1 MGTSMP
7 FVGCGFARHAARAF
21 AAAAGLALAACAAP
35 PPAVPAAPE
44 LARAAA
50 ARPHA
55 AAVAPDSRKTIAIV
69 PAQYAPEVGIVAP
82 SHATAEAAAKGAA
95 VGAAQGALS
104 GMQFLVLGPGGVAAA
119 IGMTLAYAALGAA
132 YGVASVPPDTRVGPP
147 VPGDATPGL
156 RDRIATSV
164 VVDIERFTPWAAT
177 IVPGIGPR
185 SRDDVPD
192 YRHLAAKGHADVV
205 EVAVAQVGLAG
216 HGGADPMFTLVV
228 TARARRVDT
237 ATGVAT
243 ASRGLVYQSPRRT
256 RDEWL
261 REQGTLMRAEMARAQ
276 ATLAGRVVDDL
287 LLHAEFAT
295 EPDAERLPP
304 LCGVYPVDP
313 RPEWRR
319 DPVYDRE
326 LAPSRVASVAPT
338 LAWEARPPHAW
349 PYDRVPW
356 ERAADLRYDLRIWSA
371 EDHIPG
377 DLVYERVG
385 LAATSHT
392 LETALAPH
400 ASYFWSVRLRY
411 TLDGEPRATRW
422 SAASRPAFRFVLP
435 MGDALFHAPAP
446 GGASPAPTCA
456 PASFSP
462 CACLDFIP
470 AGNYLWFRTP

>member
-7 FVGCGFARHAARAF
+7 FVGCGCAPHAARAF

-35 PPAVPAAPE
+35 PPAVSVAPE
-44 LARAAA
+44 LAKAPA

-55 AAVAPDSRKTIAIV
+55 AAVAADSRKTIAVV

-82 SHATAEAAAKGAA
+82 SHAAAEAAAKGAA

-132 YGVASVPPDTRVGPP
+132 YGVASVPPDTRIGPP

-192 YRHLAAKGHADVV
+192 YRHMAAKGHADVV

-216 HGGADPMFTLVV
+216 QGGADPMFTLVV
-228 TARARRVDT
+228 TTRARRVDT

-261 REQGTLMRAEMARAQ
+261 REQGTLMRAEIARAQ

-295 EPDAERLPP
+295 EPYAERLPP
-304 LCGVYPVDP
+304 L
-313 RPEWRR
+313 
-319 DPVYDRE
+319 
-326 LAPSRVASVAPT
+326 S

-392 LETALAPH
+392 LQTALAPH

-435 MGDALFHAPAP
+435 MGNALFHAPAS

-470 AGNYLWFRTP
+470 AGNHLWFRTP